1 MDISS
6 KKLMSIFFF
15 IVCSQSKKFFWEKKM
30 AKTTQKSVQEPLV
43 KNSNKKFIYIGCGIL
58 GSVLLVVLTVTLT
71 FSFVQSNQKAE
82 LEKLKQELLAEKN
95 QNGPNFEVVN
105 EEFVNITEE
114 DVLKGES
121 NTPLN
126 GLANTLV
133 VEAEA
138 AEFDIEESKV
148 EDTAFV
154 PHVDEQPSV
163 DEEAQGN
170 RISVFGE
177 EEDYVVIKKS
187 SFNQL
192 KAKVEFLTKKNIEL
206 TKQQLEDEDFYKK
219 SLAEKDIE
227 HNNKIT
233 NLLNDYNS
241 ELSKAMSDKE
251 ELMAFIKDQDSYIE
265 KLRGKMLDY
274 QKQMSS
280 IAQAFGLDNQDLT
293 KKIPDVSKVKNIQI
307 EHKALRITNSA
318 PVKAAEESKAEQ
330 PKQEP
335 RKILAKETKK
345 ENPLTNFKLVGLS
358 TDYIVLEN
366 KENGKKYT
374 LTQGEKISKI
384 ALTKIDIKNKQAVFA
399 NGYKIS
405 IGK

>member
-1 MDISS
+1 
-6 KKLMSIFFF
+6 
-15 IVCSQSKKFFWEKKM
+15 M
-30 AKTTQKSVQEPLV
+30 AKTTQKSVQESLV
-43 KNSNKKFIYIGCGIL
+43 KNSNKKFICIGGGIL
-58 GSVLLVVLTVTLT
+58 GSVLLIVLAVALT

-82 LEKLKQELLAEKN
+82 IEKLKRELLAEKN
-95 QNGPNFEVVN
+95 QKGPNFEVVN

-121 NTPLN
+121 NAPLN
-126 GLANTLV
+126 GLTNTLIV
-133 VEAEA
+133 KAEA
-138 AEFDIEESKV
+138 AEFDIEGSKV

-154 PHVDEQPSV
+154 PHADEQPSV

-170 RISVFGE
+170 RISVVGE

-251 ELMAFIKDQDSYIE
+251 ELMAFIKVQDSYVE

-280 IAQAFGLDNQDLT
+280 IAQAFGLDNQDLA
-293 KKIPDVSKVKNIQI
+293 KKLPDVSKVKNIQI

-318 PVKAAEESKAEQ
+318 SAKAAEESKAEQ

-335 RKILAKETKK
+335 QKILAKEIRK
-345 ENPLTNFKLVGLS
+345 ENPLVKYKLVGLS

-374 LTQGEKISKI
+374 LTQGEKISKV
-384 ALTKIDIKNKQAVFA
+384 ALSKIDIKNKQAVFA

>member
-1 MDISS
+1 
-6 KKLMSIFFF
+6 
-15 IVCSQSKKFFWEKKM
+15 M
-30 AKTTQKSVQEPLV
+30 AKTTQKTVQEVPV
-43 KNSNKKFIYIGCGIL
+43 KKMNKKYLFIGSGIL
-58 GSVLLVVLTVTLT
+58 GSVLLVVLTVALT

-82 LEKLKQELLAEKN
+82 IEKLKQELLAEKD
-95 QNGPNFEVVN
+95 QKSPKFEVVN

-114 DVLKGES
+114 DVLEGES
-121 NTPLN
+121 NTALN
-126 GLANTLV
+126 GLTNALIL
-133 VEAEA
+133 EAEA
-138 AEFDIEESKV
+138 AELGVGEPVKV

-154 PHVDEQPSV
+154 PHMDEQPSV
-163 DEEAQGN
+163 DEETQGTK
-170 RISVFGE
+170 ISVVGT

-192 KAKVEFLTKKNIEL
+192 KSKVEFLTKKNIEL

-251 ELMAFIKDQDSYIE
+251 ELMAFIKEQDNYIE
-265 KLRGKMLDY
+265 KIRGKMLDY
-274 QKQMSS
+274 QKQISS
-280 IAQAFGLDNQDLT
+280 IAQAFGLDNQDLA
-293 KKIPDVSKVKNIQI
+293 KKLPDVSKVKNIQI
-307 EHKALRITNSA
+307 EYKALRITNSA
-318 PVKAAEESKAEQ
+318 SVKAAEESKAEQ
-330 PKQEP
+330 PKQDVQ
-335 RKILAKETKK
+335 KILAKEIRK
-345 ENPLTNFKLVGLS
+345 ENPLVKYKLVGLS

-374 LTQGEKISKI
+374 LTQGEKISKV
-384 ALTKIDIKNKQAVFA
+384 ALSKIDIKNKQAVFA